1 MNWIGILLL
10 IIHIAACTGLILVVL
25 LQAGKGASLG
35 AAFGGGSSQT
45 LFGAQSATFIGRATW
60 VAAVVFMLTS
70 LLLTMISPWGDGEM
84 ESGSSILQQEPIAS
98 PPLGQESHSAIPE
111 TASDSDDF
119 SVDTGIVHQEEAQT
133 APADAPIES
142 PVQPEPEASA
152 VAPDADALSPET
164 SADTVAPEP
173 EQH

>member
-10 IIHIAACTGLILVVL
+10 IIHIIACGGLILIVL

-60 VAAVVFMLTS
+60 VLAVAFMFTS
-70 LLLTMISPWGDGEM
+70 LLLTMISPWGNGEV
-84 ESGSSILQQEPIAS
+84 ESGSGILQQEPIAS
-98 PPLGQESHSAIPE
+98 PPLGEEAYSGTPE
-111 TASDSDDF
+111 TSTVTDDF
-119 SVDTGIVHQEEAQT
+119 PGDTGVIQREEA
-133 APADAPIES
+133 AAAPIEV
-142 PVQPEPEASA
+142 PIGTPAQ
-152 VAPDADALSPET
+152 
-164 SADTVAPEP
+164 PEP